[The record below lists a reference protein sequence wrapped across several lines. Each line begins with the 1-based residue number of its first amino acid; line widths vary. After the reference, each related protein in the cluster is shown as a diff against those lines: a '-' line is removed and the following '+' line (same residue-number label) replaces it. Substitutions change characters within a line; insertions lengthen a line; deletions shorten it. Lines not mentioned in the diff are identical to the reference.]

1 MKKLLS
7 VRRHSLL
14 QPDSLFS
21 ACKGAGGS
29 ESGSVTAEALA
40 GFLFVGGGG
49 AGSDGGLLLA
59 DFSLR
64 RLPCDIPSILHRLFA
79 RVLDLTFASTHL
91 LLNQKRLLHQRP

>member
-21 ACKGAGGS
+21 ASRGAGGS

-40 GFLFVGGGG
+40 SFSSVGGGG
-49 AGSDGGLLLA
+49 AGGDGGLLLA
-59 DFSLR
+59 DFNLR
-64 RLPCDIPSILHRLFA
+64 RLPCDIPPILHGLFA
-79 RVLDLTFASTHL
+79 QVLDLTFASTHL
-91 LLNQKRLLHQRP
+91 LLNQKRLLH